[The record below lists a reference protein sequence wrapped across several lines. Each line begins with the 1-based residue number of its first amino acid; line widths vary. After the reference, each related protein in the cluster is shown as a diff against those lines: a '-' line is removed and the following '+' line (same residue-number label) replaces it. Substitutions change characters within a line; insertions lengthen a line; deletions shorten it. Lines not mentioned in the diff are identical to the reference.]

1 MATTATKIIEHSP
14 GRNELTQKPPAPID
28 PVWLTV
34 TSGDPVLTMM
44 GFGTFSE
51 CYAAH
56 ETDPILLLKSLG
68 VFPEAYRRR
77 S

>member
-1 MATTATKIIEHSP
+1 MATTATKIFEHSP
-14 GRNELTQKPPAPID
+14 GRNKLTQTSAAPID
-28 PVWLTV
+28 PWLAV

-56 ETDPILLLKSLG
+56 ETDPILLLKGLG